1 MATVTLFTR
10 KSHKTFRKELFYSPS
25 LRSIVLLQN
34 ISLSHIM
41 HTLLRTIAV
50 NGYHYNIREVGLPN
64 RVLQCYIERDLIHI
78 FLLVAV
84 KKPCPQNI

>member
-1 MATVTLFTR
+1 MAKVTLFTR

-34 ISLSHIM
+34 ISLSQIM

-50 NGYHYNIREVGLPN
+50 NGYHYSIREIGFSN
-64 RVLQCYIERDLIHI
+64 RVLQCYNERDLIHM
-78 FLLVAV
+78 VAV
-84 KKPCPQNI
+84 KKPCPQNF